1 MREGDEDALNAPTP
15 RTGDRRID
23 DVEVTL
29 AFYGSIVYLAVV
41 SALGSQASQPE
52 PTTAISAVVATA
64 TVLYIA
70 HVFAALVPKAAR
82 AGRFHAAHLRAA
94 LAHDLPLLLSVVVP
108 VAPLCL
114 AAWDVVGLETGYR
127 LSVRLTI
134 GLLFVLAVSL
144 SRRDGLSW
152 KRALVAGAIIIAVTI
167 VVIWLESHVH

>member
-1 MREGDEDALNAPTP
+1 MSEGDDDALRAPAP
-15 RTGDRRID
+15 RAGDGRLD

-41 SALGSQASQPE
+41 SALGSQPTSPG

-64 TVLYIA
+64 TVLFMA

-82 AGRFHAAHLRAA
+82 AGRLHAADLRSA

-108 VAPLCL
+108 IGPLCL
-114 AAWDVVGLETGYR
+114 AAWDVLAVETGYR

-134 GLLFVLAVSL
+134 AMLFWLAVSL

-152 KRALVAGAIIIAVTI
+152 RRALVAGLVIISITVA
-167 VVIWLESHVH
+167 VIWLESHVH